1 GSYNISTTATNGMT
15 FTATG
20 LFTTTGAQTI
30 VLKGT
35 GTPTAGGNTTI
46 PVTAGSSTCSFI
58 IQVNSAA
65 VFTLAGAPSGC
76 TNFVVNGIYVQSTA
90 LDTAT
95 NKLQISV
102 NVTTAGSYTI
112 STNTVD
118 GFSFSGSGVFSATG
132 AQTVILNGS
141 GTPTNTGAQAFTVTA
156 GSSSCTCSITVVPI
170 DYFPRTT
177 NSNWSYEYDDNSTDS
192 LYRVVTSGTL
202 SALSNTYNV
211 FMANFGAG
219 LDSSGNFR
227 RSGTDYFQYFD
238 VTEIIPFDNSQWAES
253 IFLKDAAAG
262 TTWNS
267 GSSGYTGTI
276 TQPPNPAVT
285 ATLRFTY
292 KILQKDSPTP
302 VTFTTSTGTMSFS
315 NVIVIEEKYEQ
326 FNGSTWTDI
335 TPVVGSGKS
344 YYARNIGLIK
354 YESFNPD
361 GTLYY
366 QMELRRYKIF

>member
-1 GSYNISTTATNGMT
+1 MKKQFLFLLTLGLVLIIGCQKEHSFEASKNASGGSLQSEATGDCLPKTVNGVYAESTALGTSNTITVQVEVTKAGSYTIFTDTVNGYYFKGTGVFAATGSNTVTLKGIGTPEIEGVNNFVVTYDTTFCSIAVTVLTAAAGGPATFSLTGAPGSCGTPVYAGAYAVGVPLNSNSNTVTLNVNVTKIGSYNISTTATNGMT

-156 GSSSCTCSITVVPI
+156 GSSSCTCSI
-170 DYFPRTT
+170 
-177 NSNWSYEYDDNSTDS
+177 
-192 LYRVVTSGTL
+192 
-202 SALSNTYNV
+202 
-211 FMANFGAG
+211 
-219 LDSSGNFR
+219 
-227 RSGTDYFQYFD
+227 
-238 VTEIIPFDNSQWAES
+238 
-253 IFLKDAAAG
+253 
-262 TTWNS
+262 
-267 GSSGYTGTI
+267 
-276 TQPPNPAVT
+276 
-285 ATLRFTY
+285 
-292 KILQKDSPTP
+292 
-302 VTFTTSTGTMSFS
+302 
-315 NVIVIEEKYEQ
+315 
-326 FNGSTWTDI
+326 
-335 TPVVGSGKS
+335 
-344 YYARNIGLIK
+344 
-354 YESFNPD
+354 
-361 GTLYY
+361 
-366 QMELRRYKIF
+366 